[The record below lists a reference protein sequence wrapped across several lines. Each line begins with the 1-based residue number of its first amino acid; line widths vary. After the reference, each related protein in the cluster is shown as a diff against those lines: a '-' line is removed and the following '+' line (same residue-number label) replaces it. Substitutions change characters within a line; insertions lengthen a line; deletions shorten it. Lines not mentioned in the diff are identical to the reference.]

1 MAVNMKG
8 AKHRIGSRLKR
19 FLGFAAAAAVV
30 AVVAFALIRP
40 SHERD
45 WLPEHARLPRADFTG
60 DMVRVHDVRDF
71 RQAADGTVTRTWDD
85 RIYDLRE
92 LDRLWYVLAIFD
104 GEGWRGP
111 AHGLFSFG
119 FANGDFVA
127 ISVEARK
134 EVGETY
140 SWWRGLFKKYELIY
154 VVGDERDLVL
164 TRAVHRPDVVY
175 MFPVAATPEKIR
187 DLFVDMLD
195 GANALCA
202 KPAFYNTFSDNCTS
216 RLRDHVNEIA
226 PGRIPPTWR
235 TALPGYSDE
244 LMESLGLLDSDLPLE
259 EARRR
264 YMINERARR
273 HADAPDFSRAIR
285 RDP

>member
-1 MAVNMKG
+1 MGIK
-8 AKHRIGSRLKR
+8 RRLKR
-19 FLGFAAAAAVV
+19 ILTVVAAALLV
-30 AVVAFALIRP
+30 AVLVFALIRP
-40 SHERD
+40 SHDRD
-45 WLPEHARLPRADFTG
+45 WLPEHARLPRAEFAG
-60 DMVRVHDVRDF
+60 DTVRIRDVRDF
-71 RQAADGTVTRTWDD
+71 RQRPDGTVAEAWDD
-85 RIYDLRE
+85 RSYDLSS

-111 AHGLFSFG
+111 AHGMFSFG
-119 FANGDFVA
+119 FANGDHVS

-134 EVGETY
+134 EVGESY
-140 SWWRGLFKKYELIY
+140 VWWQGLFKKYELIY

-175 MFPVAATPEKIR
+175 MFPVAATPGKIR
-187 DLFVDMLD
+187 ELFVDMLE
-195 GANALCA
+195 GANALLET
-202 KPAFYNTFSDNCTS
+202 PAFYNTFTDNCTS

-244 LMESLGLLDSDLPLE
+244 LMESLGLLDSELPLD

-264 YMINERARR
+264 YLINERARR
-273 HADAPDFSRAIR
+273 HAGAPDFSQAIR